1 MEAKACAKSMVW
13 KDARR
18 RFYWAV
24 RAKIAWSSAIASI
37 ATASPDSTA
46 EYRTQLLQ
54 TLAEVDASTDRR
66 EAAAK
71 LEALELTGTLAQ
83 LKADHIMRSMLA
95 LSKEDRKATVNGLA
109 RLVDNLN
116 DDEKATLVA
125 ALQGRSPGT
134 PPSVFPQAGGVN

>member
-1 MEAKACAKSMVW
+1 MEAKGCAKPMVW
-13 KDARR
+13 KNARR

-24 RAKIAWSSAIASI
+24 RAKIAWSSAMASL
-37 ATASPDSTA
+37 ATASPESTV

-54 TLAEVDASTDRR
+54 TLSEVDASTDRR
-66 EAAAK
+66 EAAEK
-71 LEALELTGTLAQ
+71 LEALDLTGTLAQ
-83 LKADHIMRSMLA
+83 LKADHIMRRMLA
-95 LSKEDRKATVNGLA
+95 LTNEDRKATVNGLA

-134 PPSVFPQAGGVN
+134 LSTVFAQTGGVN